1 MKHLVA
7 VCAAVSLIVAIAVA
21 SYSAFAQDSRFDN
34 MGFFVTSVGLGKGG
48 DLGGLKGADEHCQ
61 SLAEAAGAGERTWRA
76 YLSTET
82 EGGRGEN
89 ARLRIGNG
97 PWYNA
102 AGILIGADLN
112 DLHNYN
118 KTITKFTA
126 LDENGNLI
134 NGRGETPSRHDI
146 LTGTLEDGMSFWPDD
161 ADHTCNNWTSSD
173 EGSAMVGHHDRYGFG
188 NVSWNSTH
196 QSVGCS
202 QEDLIFSSG
211 DGLFYCFAAD

>member
-7 VCAAVSLIVAIAVA
+7 ICATALLAIAIAAVS
-21 SYSAFAQDSRFDN
+21 YSVFAQDIRFNN

-48 DLGGLKGADEHCQ
+48 DLGGLEGADAHCQ
-61 SLAEAAGAGERTWRA
+61 SLAKAAGAGDRTWRA

-82 EGGRGEN
+82 EDGRGED
-89 ARLRIGNG
+89 ARLRIGDG

-102 AGILIGADLN
+102 AGILIGTDLT
-112 DLHNYN
+112 DLHLYN
-118 KTITKFTA
+118 RTITKFTA
-126 LDENGNLI
+126 LDENGRLI
-134 NGRGETPSRHDI
+134 NGRGEKPARHDI
-146 LTGTLEDGMSFWPDD
+146 LTGSQDDGMSFWPDE

-173 EGSAMVGHHDRYGFG
+173 KGNAMVGHHDRYGFG
-188 NVSWNSTH
+188 NSSWNSTH
-196 QSVGCS
+196 HSVGCS